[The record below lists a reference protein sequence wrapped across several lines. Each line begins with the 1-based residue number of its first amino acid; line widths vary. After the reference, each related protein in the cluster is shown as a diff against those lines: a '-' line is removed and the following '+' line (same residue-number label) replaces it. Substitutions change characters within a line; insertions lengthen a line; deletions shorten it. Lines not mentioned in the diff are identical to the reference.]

1 MTAMR
6 ASIPASIVL
15 HAAIIGATLVAWNF
29 APPTPPTPPSI
40 PISMV
45 KIGPE
50 TNIEAAKALDVPD
63 AQISPTPPQNAE
75 GDPTPGDEMGVA
87 DSTNLK
93 APPPSKAVSDAP
105 GPAKPV
111 KPEDKPSPTTKSKD
125 KSTDAKVQKGQ
136 EFDLA
141 KMVNKATQK
150 YSASTRNEQP
160 TNAKDDTIGRK
171 AFGKANQ
178 MAASATD
185 ALREQMK
192 RCWRAPVDQA
202 NPERLIVTV
211 KVFLNRDGSVQ
222 RAPTLVQPNPLPVGD
237 RGMVLAWES
246 AKRAILTCAPY
257 DLPEESYEI
266 WNDLTLRFD
275 PREMSQ

>member
-1 MTAMR
+1 MSAR
-6 ASIPASIVL
+6 ASIPVSIVL
-15 HAAIIGATLVAWNF
+15 HAAVIGATLVAWNF

-45 KIGPE
+45 QIGPE
-50 TNIEAAKALDVPD
+50 TNLRAATALDVPD
-63 AQISPTPPQNAE
+63 AEISPTPPQNADGE
-75 GDPTPGDEMGVA
+75 PTPGDEMGQQ

-93 APPPSKAVSDAP
+93 APPPSKAVSDVP
-105 GPAKPV
+105 SLNKPV

-125 KSTDAKVQKGQ
+125 KSTDPKVKKGQ
-136 EFDLA
+136 EFDFDR
-141 KMVNKATQK
+141 MINKATQK
-150 YSASTRNEQP
+150 YSAASRNEQP
-160 TNAKDDTIGRK
+160 TNAQQAEIGNK
-171 AFGKANQ
+171 AFGEANK

-222 RAPTLVQPNPLPVGD
+222 KAPTLIRPNPLPVGD

-246 AKRAILTCAPY
+246 AKRAILSCAPY

-275 PREMSQ
+275 PREMQ